1 MAIYVCPICDH
12 KMKSKHFCTSCRSYI
27 KEPFVREMTYYLNE
41 RHPENEINCT
51 YHMSEGEQGHGFLSS
66 SHSTAV
72 PNQPSVAS
80 HASLN
85 GAGQTAPVPNRQ
97 SLSNRASLNGAGQTA
112 SVPNRQSPSN
122 RASLNGAG
130 QTASVPNQQ
139 SLSNR
144 TSLNGAG
151 QTASVPNQQSL
162 SNHASL
168 NGAGQTASVPN
179 QPTSYDQSGT
189 SVYRQ
194 AATPNQPRK
203 NVIGQPV
210 NIDMENMER
219 YITNMK
225 DMGRNGLKGAA
236 ELLKEY
242 NGAARQSR
250 QQYESGQEEKK
261 TDSRRISTISM
272 VIIFI
277 VFVNIFSNVIVP
289 FLRYIM
295 TSIF

>member
-1 MAIYVCPICDH
+1 MLKLITETAPWNLDNRERGISMAIYVCPICDH
-12 KMKSKHFCTSCRSYI
+12 KMKSKHFCTNCRSYI

-85 GAGQTAPVPNRQ
+85 GAGQTASVPNRQ

-112 SVPNRQSPSN
+112 SVPN
-122 RASLNGAG
+122 
-130 QTASVPNQQ
+130 QQ

-144 TSLNGAG
+144 
-151 QTASVPNQQSL
+151 
-162 SNHASL
+162 ASL

-194 AATPNQPRK
+194 ATTPNQPRK
-203 NVIGQPV
+203 NTAGQPV